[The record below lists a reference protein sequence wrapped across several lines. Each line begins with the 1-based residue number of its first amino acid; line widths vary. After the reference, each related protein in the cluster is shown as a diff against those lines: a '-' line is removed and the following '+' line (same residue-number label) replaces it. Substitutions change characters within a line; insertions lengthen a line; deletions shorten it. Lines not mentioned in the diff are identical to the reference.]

1 MKTETTMTARWRPAQ
16 LREPP
21 AFQSKLVL
29 AASRVVADPFELASC
44 WLKSVGPE
52 QRSARLS
59 KLTGFTR

>member
-1 MKTETTMTARWRPAQ
+1 MKIEATITARWRQAQ
-16 LREPP
+16 VQELP
-21 AFQSKLVL
+21 AFQSKLAL
-29 AASRVVADPFELASC
+29 AASRVAADPAELASC